1 MDNKDLTMK
10 SSRSAILL
18 IKSVDVFSLQCVF
31 TFQEN
36 IKNSEFSLLNLVE
49 NVIALKKEVII
60 KIYAITYNLVVAS
73 AQLGDRIYYVNSLP
87 SELFCTKDFE
97 QDELHQRRKLLDF
110 ICVKLEFNRLLNHSI
125 EIVATH
131 SRIWTL

>member
-1 MDNKDLTMK
+1 MF
-10 SSRSAILL
+10 
-18 IKSVDVFSLQCVF
+18 FSLQCVF

-110 ICVKLEFNRLLNHSI
+110 ICVILEFNRLLNHSI

-131 SRIWTL
+131 SRIWTLLDCNQISFYPYTVCLRAC

>member
-1 MDNKDLTMK
+1 MF
-10 SSRSAILL
+10 
-18 IKSVDVFSLQCVF
+18 FSLQCVF

>member
-1 MDNKDLTMK
+1 MF
-10 SSRSAILL
+10 
-18 IKSVDVFSLQCVF
+18 FSLQCVF

-87 SELFCTKDFE
+87 SELFCT
-97 QDELHQRRKLLDF
+97 RKIL
-110 ICVKLEFNRLLNHSI
+110 NRMNY
-125 EIVATH
+125 T
-131 SRIWTL
+131 RGGNF